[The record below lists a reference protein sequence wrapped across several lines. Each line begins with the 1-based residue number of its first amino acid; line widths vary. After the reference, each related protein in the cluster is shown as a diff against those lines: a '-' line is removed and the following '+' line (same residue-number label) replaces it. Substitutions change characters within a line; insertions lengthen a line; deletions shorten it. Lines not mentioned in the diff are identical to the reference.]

1 MIIVA
6 WRETYPPPEEY
17 GIELGF
23 ESINNSELYESEN
36 SNDTENNEES
46 SENTINETNNI
57 SNEKIV
63 EENDKMENSEEPK
76 QTAIRETK
84 EETGIIDVEFIDGF
98 NEEISYTFYVKNEE
112 IDKKVIFYLGKTK
125 STEIVLSHEHLD
137 FAWLNLKDAM
147 DRITYENAKIVLTKA
162 NNLLQSR
169 I

>member
-1 MIIVA
+1 MQKEVSAGIVLYNDDND
-6 WRETYPPPEEY
+6 EVQFLVLKYP
-17 GIELGF
+17 GGHWDF
-23 ESINNSELYESEN
+23 V
-36 SNDTENNEES
+36 
-46 SENTINETNNI
+46 
-57 SNEKIV
+57 KG
-63 EENDKMENSEEPK
+63 KMENSEEPK

-98 NEEISYTFYVKNEE
+98 NEEISYTFYVNSEE

-162 NNLLQSR
+162 NNLLQSG

>member
-1 MIIVA
+1 MQKEVSAGIVLYNDDND
-6 WRETYPPPEEY
+6 EVQFLVLKYP
-17 GIELGF
+17 GGHWDF
-23 ESINNSELYESEN
+23 V
-36 SNDTENNEES
+36 
-46 SENTINETNNI
+46 
-57 SNEKIV
+57 KG
-63 EENDKMENSEEPK
+63 KMENSEEPK

-98 NEEISYTFYVKNEE
+98 NEEISYTFYVNNEK

-147 DRITYENAKIVLTKA
+147 NRITYENAKIVLTKA
-162 NNLLQSR
+162 NNLLQSG

>member
-1 MIIVA
+1 MIKEVSAGIILYNDVHD
-6 WRETYPPPEEY
+6 EKKFLVLKYP
-17 GIELGF
+17 GGHWDF
-23 ESINNSELYESEN
+23 V
-36 SNDTENNEES
+36 
-46 SENTINETNNI
+46 
-57 SNEKIV
+57 KG
-63 EENDKMENSEEPK
+63 KMENSEEPK

-112 IDKKVIFYLGKTK
+112 INKKVIFYLGKTK

-162 NNLLQSR
+162 NNLLQSG

>member
-1 MIIVA
+1 MQKEVSAGIVLYNDDND
-6 WRETYPPPEEY
+6 EVQFLVLKYP
-17 GIELGF
+17 GGHWDF
-23 ESINNSELYESEN
+23 V
-36 SNDTENNEES
+36 
-46 SENTINETNNI
+46 
-57 SNEKIV
+57 KG
-63 EENDKMENSEEPK
+63 KMENSEEPK
-76 QTAIRETK
+76 ETAIRETK

-162 NNLLQSR
+162 NNLLQSG

>member
-1 MIIVA
+1 MQKEISAGIVLYNDDND
-6 WRETYPPPEEY
+6 EVQFLVLKYP
-17 GIELGF
+17 GGHWDF
-23 ESINNSELYESEN
+23 V
-36 SNDTENNEES
+36 
-46 SENTINETNNI
+46 
-57 SNEKIV
+57 KG
-63 EENDKMENSEEPK
+63 KMENSEEPK

-162 NNLLQSR
+162 NNLLQSG

>member
-1 MIIVA
+1 MQKEVSAGIVLYNDDND
-6 WRETYPPPEEY
+6 EVQFLVLKYP
-17 GIELGF
+17 GGHWDF
-23 ESINNSELYESEN
+23 V
-36 SNDTENNEES
+36 
-46 SENTINETNNI
+46 
-57 SNEKIV
+57 KG
-63 EENDKMENSEEPK
+63 KMENSEEPK

-125 STEIVLSHEHLD
+125 STEIIISHEHLD
-137 FAWLNLKDAM
+137 FAWLNFKDAIE
-147 DRITYENAKIVLTKA
+147 RITYENAERVLTKA

>member
-1 MIIVA
+1 MQKEISAGIVLYNDDSD
-6 WRETYPPPEEY
+6 EVQFLVLKYP
-17 GIELGF
+17 GGHWDF
-23 ESINNSELYESEN
+23 V
-36 SNDTENNEES
+36 
-46 SENTINETNNI
+46 
-57 SNEKIV
+57 KG
-63 EENDKMENSEEPK
+63 KMENSEEPK

-162 NNLLQSR
+162 NNLLQSG

>member
-1 MIIVA
+1 MQKEVSAGIILYNNDNDQIQFLVLK
-6 WRETYPPPEEY
+6 YP
-17 GIELGF
+17 GGHWDF
-23 ESINNSELYESEN
+23 V
-36 SNDTENNEES
+36 
-46 SENTINETNNI
+46 
-57 SNEKIV
+57 KG
-63 EENDKMENSEEPK
+63 KMENSEEPK

-162 NNLLQSR
+162 NNLLQSG